1 MILFSGTRPAR
12 PFLAGSGLRPR
23 GQSRVRGGT
32 ARGDEPAEECVAGR
46 GAVGS
51 GGSVS
56 EPRYARRAGCQGTEP
71 GAGAAAPAAPSTKP
85 SAPSCGSS
93 ARPRMLRPRGAP
105 RVVGFAAFVTV
116 RAPIPCPC
124 VTAAAWVGTSWQRP
138 SESVKHHL
146 SVECSDLIRRTPRDC
161 TERPVSSRRLQTSLQ
176 RYHPCARC
184 ASSRGAGAFQTS
196 FSSFETAP
204 IAIKNTNIPMSVK
217 RSVSGCCREPR
228 ARRAPPGTGRVAP
241 HVSLVIPEPPRD
253 PLASA
258 PCRARGPRAPAVSP
272 ERPGPS
278 AALAANGKGL
288 LCCFSRYRVDF
299 LPVLRNSSHPA
310 RWGLRSV

>member
-1 MILFSGTRPAR
+1 M
-12 PFLAGSGLRPR
+12 R
-23 GQSRVRGGT
+23 GWKRRGGI
-32 ARGDEPAEECVAGR
+32 RRQRLRAEVCAECRLPGH
-46 GAVGS
+46 
-51 GGSVS
+51 
-56 EPRYARRAGCQGTEP
+56 RAGCGRRCSSGP
-71 GAGAAAPAAPSTKP
+71 FTKP
-85 SAPSCGSS
+85 SAPSSCGSS
-93 ARPRMLRPRGAP
+93 ARPRMLRPRAAP

-116 RAPIPCPC
+116 RAPIPCPR

-176 RYHPCARC
+176 RYHPCARF

-258 PCRARGPRAPAVSP
+258 PCRARGPPRPGRVPRAP
-272 ERPGPS
+272 RP
-278 AALAANGKGL
+278 
-288 LCCFSRYRVDF
+288 
-299 LPVLRNSSHPA
+299 
-310 RWGLRSV
+310 LRSPRSERQRPFVLL